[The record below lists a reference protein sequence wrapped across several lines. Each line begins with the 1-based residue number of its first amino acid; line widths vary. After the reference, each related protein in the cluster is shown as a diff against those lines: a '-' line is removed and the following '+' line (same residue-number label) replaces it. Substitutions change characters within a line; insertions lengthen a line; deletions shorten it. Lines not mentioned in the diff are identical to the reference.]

1 MYRIVVTRKIPGIEE
16 ASQALPPPWKVWVNP
31 SEFELTRTELVEQAS
46 DADGMLVCGDR
57 IDDSLMAAMPRM
69 KVLSNYGVGLDNID
83 LEAAQRRG
91 IIVRN
96 LPDAVTYSTAEL
108 AVALMP
114 ACTRRITEADRLVRG
129 SNPFARTPT
138 IVIGRNLRGKTLGIV
153 GFGRIGQKVVEMAKA
168 FEMKIIYYSR
178 SRKPEAER
186 HLAAEYRSLEDL
198 LKTAD
203 VVSLHVPGGDST
215 RHLLGP
221 EQLMLMKREAILINV
236 SRGTVVDE
244 AALAEAL
251 CSGRVAAAGLD
262 VYEYE
267 PFVNER
273 LAALPNVVLT
283 PHIGCSTWDTRYAM
297 TTKAVENIYEVLAG
311 I

>member
-108 AVALMP
+108 AVALML

-138 IVIGRNLRGKTLGIV
+138 IVIGRNLRGKTLGDCRV
-153 GFGRIGQKVVEMAKA
+153 RPDRPEGCGNGQ
-168 FEMKIIYYSR
+168 
-178 SRKPEAER
+178 
-186 HLAAEYRSLEDL
+186 
-198 LKTAD
+198 
-203 VVSLHVPGGDST
+203 
-215 RHLLGP
+215 
-221 EQLMLMKREAILINV
+221 
-236 SRGTVVDE
+236 
-244 AALAEAL
+244 
-251 CSGRVAAAGLD
+251 GL
-262 VYEYE
+262 
-267 PFVNER
+267 
-273 LAALPNVVLT
+273 
-283 PHIGCSTWDTRYAM
+283 
-297 TTKAVENIYEVLAG
+297 
-311 I
+311 

>member
-16 ASQALPPPWKVWVNP
+16 ASQALPPHWKVWVNP

-108 AVALMP
+108 AVALML

-153 GFGRIGQKVVEMAKA
+153 GFGRIGQKVAEMAKA

-267 PFVNER
+267 LFVNER

>member
-1 MYRIVVTRKIPGIEE
+1 M
-16 ASQALPPPWKVWVNP
+16 WVNP

-108 AVALMP
+108 AVALML

-153 GFGRIGQKVVEMAKA
+153 GFGRIGQKVAEMAKA

-267 PFVNER
+267 LFVNER

>member
-1 MYRIVVTRKIPGIEE
+1 MYR
-16 ASQALPPPWKVWVNP
+16 
-31 SEFELTRTELVEQAS
+31 
-46 DADGMLVCGDR
+46 
-57 IDDSLMAAMPRM
+57 
-69 KVLSNYGVGLDNID
+69 
-83 LEAAQRRG
+83 
-91 IIVRN
+91 
-96 LPDAVTYSTAEL
+96 
-108 AVALMP
+108 
-114 ACTRRITEADRLVRG
+114 
-129 SNPFARTPT
+129 

-153 GFGRIGQKVVEMAKA
+153 GFGRIGQKVAEMAKA

-267 PFVNER
+267 PLVNER

>member
-1 MYRIVVTRKIPGIEE
+1 YRIVVTRKIPGIEE
-16 ASQALPPPWKVWVNP
+16 ASQALPPHWKVWVNP

-108 AVALMP
+108 AVALML

-153 GFGRIGQKVVEMAKA
+153 GFGRIGQKVAEMAKA
-168 FEMKIIYYSR
+168 FEMKTIYYSR

>member
-16 ASQALPPPWKVWVNP
+16 ASQALPPHWKVWVNP

-108 AVALMP
+108 AVALML

-153 GFGRIGQKVVEMAKA
+153 GFGRIGQKVAEMAKA